1 MLARIRGWW
10 SARSRVERLLVGVGA
25 PLAAVAAL
33 WGARQDKARKAAAA
47 AEEGLDAEG
56 GPGDTATFVTGGVP
70 INAGAPGVGFD
81 QLGQFTEV
89 FTGELGALNDRVEQ
103 EFANSATER
112 ARRAAE
118 QEARFGELEERINQE
133 AERPPSTSPTVPVP
147 TPGAGDLETARQEFR
162 DKFGIEP
169 NPLESAAK
177 LRRRIA
183 DAGTTTRPAPTPA
196 PLPAPGKGGA
206 TTTYTV
212 KRGDTL
218 AAIGSRFGVPWRS
231 ILAANPAS
239 LSRPGDVRTL
249 KVGYRLT
256 IPAA

>member
-1 MLARIRGWW
+1 M
-10 SARSRVERLLVGVGA
+10 VVGVGA
-25 PLAAVAAL
+25 PIAAVAAL
-33 WGARQDKARKAAAA
+33 WGARQDKARKAAAGEAAA
-47 AEEGLDAEG
+47 AEDAEG
-56 GPGDTATFVTGGVP
+56 GPGDTATFAVTGGGGVL
-70 INAGAPGVGFD
+70 NAGAPGVGFD

-89 FTGELGALNDRVEQ
+89 FTGELGAVREQIEQ

-112 ARRAAE
+112 ARREAE
-118 QEARFGELEERINQE
+118 IETRFGELDERINE
-133 AERPPSTSPTVPVP
+133 ADQRPPPAIRLPTPVPVP
-147 TPGAGDLETARQEFR
+147 SPGAADLETARQEFR

-183 DAGTTTRPAPTPA
+183 AAGASSPAPAPAPSTPAPGGAGTT
-196 PLPAPGKGGA
+196 
-206 TTTYTV
+206 YVV

-249 KVGYRLT
+249 RVGYRLT
-256 IPAA
+256 IPG